1 MRHRRI
7 NTAGGRE
14 RGSHR
19 GLFKRAALSAA
30 RDIDSN
36 MLGAARGTDSNT
48 LATARGNYSARVNC
62 LSRFGPAICLLLV
75 LMILATASAFAHDPG
90 LSAAEVKLDGN
101 KAVARLTFARG
112 DIEMVAPMDADRD
125 GRVTQPEFE
134 VVEGRLESL
143 AKESFALSAD
153 GEEASPSAVAVG
165 IDESGAVHFDLEFLL
180 PQGSRLSLRS
190 LLIDR
195 LPRGHR
201 QFLAL
206 RDAKGNTLGQRMLDA
221 ANDSF
226 ECDLA
231 ALPISR
237 TRPHAFWGFLLLG
250 VEHILLGFDHL
261 AFLFALLIA
270 GGTLREAA
278 KIITSFTVA
287 HSITLAMATLDV
299 VAIPASIVEPL
310 IAASIIYVGLE
321 NVWRREIKRRWM
333 LTFAFGLVHGFGF
346 ASALKELGVGAG
358 VKAVAPLL
366 SFNLGV
372 EIGQI
377 TLAAL
382 VLPLI
387 WKLRQRPRFVIRYV
401 PACSILV
408 ALAGG
413 YWLIERAILK

>member
-1 MRHRRI
+1 MFD
-7 NTAGGRE
+7 E
-14 RGSHR
+14 FS
-19 GLFKRAALSAA
+19 RATRLP
-30 RDIDSN
+30 
-36 MLGAARGTDSNT
+36 
-48 LATARGNYSARVNC
+48 
-62 LSRFGPAICLLLV
+62 RFGPAICLPLV
-75 LMILATASAFAHDPG
+75 LVILATASAFAHDPG

-101 KAVARLTFARG
+101 KAIARLTFAR
-112 DIEMVAPMDADRD
+112 DEIAMIAPMDADRD

-134 VVEGRLESL
+134 AVESSLKSL
-143 AKESFALSAD
+143 AKESFALSVA
-153 GEEASPSAVAVG
+153 GEEASPAAVAVG
-165 IDESGAVHFDLEFLL
+165 LDESGAVHFDLEFPL
-180 PQGSRLSLRS
+180 PPGSKLTLRS
-190 LLIDR
+190 LLIDK

-206 RDAKGNTLGQRMLDA
+206 RDAEGNTLGQRMLDA
-221 ANDSF
+221 ANNSF
-226 ECDLA
+226 ELDLA
-231 ALPISR
+231 TVPISR
-237 TRPHAFWGFLLLG
+237 TRPHAFWGFLPLG

-287 HSITLAMATLDV
+287 HSITLALATLEVID
-299 VAIPASIVEPL
+299 IPAGVVEPL

-321 NVWRREIKRRWM
+321 NVLRREIERRWL

-377 TLAAL
+377 AVAAL

-387 WKLRQRPRFVIRYV
+387 WKLRQRPRFVIHYV

-413 YWLIERAILK
+413 YWLWDRLWGL

>member
-1 MRHRRI
+1 VTDRRISNAIGSESGYHRRGEF
-7 NTAGGRE
+7 T
-14 RGSHR
+14 
-19 GLFKRAALSAA
+19 
-30 RDIDSN
+30 
-36 MLGAARGTDSNT
+36 GAT
-48 LATARGNYSARVNC
+48 LAIARSTDSARVNR
-62 LSRFGPAICLLLV
+62 LSRFGPAICLPLV
-75 LMILATASAFAHDPG
+75 LVILATASVFAHDPG
-90 LSAAEVKLDGN
+90 LSAAEVKLEGN
-101 KAVARLTFARG
+101 KAVARLTFAR
-112 DIEMVAPMDADRD
+112 DEIAMIAPMDADRD

-134 VVEGRLESL
+134 AVEGSLKSL
-143 AKESFALSAD
+143 AKESFALSVA
-153 GEEASPSAVAVG
+153 GEEASPAAVAVG
-165 IDESGAVHFDLEFLL
+165 LDESGAVHFDLEFHL
-180 PQGSRLSLRS
+180 PPGSKLRLRS
-190 LLIDR
+190 LLIDK

-206 RDAKGNTLGQRMLDA
+206 RDAEGNTLGQRMLDA
-221 ANDSF
+221 ANNSF
-226 ECDLA
+226 ELDLA
-231 ALPISR
+231 TLPISR
-237 TRPHAFWGFLLLG
+237 TRPHAFWGFLPLG

-287 HSITLAMATLDV
+287 HSITLALATLEV
-299 VAIPASIVEPL
+299 INFPAGVVEPL

-321 NVWRREIKRRWM
+321 NVLRREIERRWL

-377 TLAAL
+377 AVAAL

-387 WKLRQRPRFVIRYV
+387 WKLRQRPQFVIHYA

-413 YWLIERAILK
+413 YWLWNRLWGL